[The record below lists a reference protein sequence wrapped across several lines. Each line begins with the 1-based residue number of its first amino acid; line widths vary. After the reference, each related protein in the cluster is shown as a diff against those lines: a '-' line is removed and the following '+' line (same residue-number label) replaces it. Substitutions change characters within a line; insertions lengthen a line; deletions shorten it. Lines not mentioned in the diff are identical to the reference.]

1 MNELTEKVN
10 ALPVGQN
17 GELIKG
23 FDPKT
28 YTFNGDMEY
37 WTLMTIPAK
46 RNKELQRVS
55 NLIFN
60 MGMVGCSQT
69 ELVDAIRYSMVVID
83 SIKYCL
89 NWKQAK
95 TDFHID
101 ELMVK
106 YGTK

>member
-1 MNELTEKVN
+1 MNEITEKVN

-17 GELIKG
+17 GELIQS

-28 YTFNGDMEY
+28 YAFNGDMKY
-37 WTLMTIPAK
+37 WSLITPTK
-46 RNKELQRVS
+46 RNEELRRVS

-60 MGMVGCSQT
+60 MSMVGCSQT

-95 TDFHID
+95 TDFHI
-101 ELMVK
+101 EKLMTK

>member
-1 MNELTEKVN
+1 MNKLTEKVN

-17 GELIKG
+17 GELIES

-28 YTFNGDMEY
+28 YAYEGDMKY
-37 WTLMTIPAK
+37 WSLMAPAN

-60 MGMVGCSQT
+60 MGMIGCSQP

-83 SIKYCL
+83 SVKHFL
-89 NWKQAK
+89 NWKKARA
-95 TDFHID
+95 DFHI
-101 ELMVK
+101 EKLMAK

>member
-1 MNELTEKVN
+1 MNELTKKVN

-17 GELIKG
+17 GELIKS

-28 YTFNGDMEY
+28 YAYDENKF
-37 WTLMTIPAK
+37 WFWMTPTK

-55 NLIFN
+55 KLIFN
-60 MGMVGCSQT
+60 MGIIGCSQT

-95 TDFHID
+95 TDFHIN
-101 ELMVK
+101 ELMEK

>member
-1 MNELTEKVN
+1 MNEITEKVS
-10 ALPVGQN
+10 ALPVGQH
-17 GELIKG
+17 GELIKS

-28 YTFNGDMEY
+28 YAYEGDMRY
-37 WTLMTIPAK
+37 WSLMLPTRRK
-46 RNKELQRVS
+46 MELQKVS
-55 NLIFN
+55 KLIFN
-60 MGMVGCSQT
+60 MGMIGCSQT
-69 ELVDAIRYSMVVID
+69 EIVDAIRYSMVVID

-101 ELMVK
+101 ELMEK